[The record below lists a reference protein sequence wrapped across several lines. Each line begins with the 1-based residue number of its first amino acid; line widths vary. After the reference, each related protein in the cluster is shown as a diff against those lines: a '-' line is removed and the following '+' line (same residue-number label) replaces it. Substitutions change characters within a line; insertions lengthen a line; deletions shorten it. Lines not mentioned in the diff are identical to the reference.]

1 MQILQI
7 MRHTAC
13 QHGAVQ

>member
-1 MQILQI
+1 MHHTA
-7 MRHTAC
+7 MTAC